1 MKIIGEIVDAE
12 TIARGRGIR
21 EYALLITRF
30 GGKNWIKRK
39 GIATVEMDGEVGRAE
54 VHWYECHG
62 IGRVKM
68 KVKQWL

>member
-1 MKIIGEIVDAE
+1 MKIIGDIVNAE

-39 GIATVEMDGEVGRAE
+39 GVATVEMDGVVGRAE
-54 VHWYECHG
+54 VHW
-62 IGRVKM
+62 
-68 KVKQWL
+68 

>member
-1 MKIIGEIVDAE
+1 MEIISNVVDAE
-12 TIARGRGIR
+12 TIARGRGIS

-30 GGKNWIKRK
+30 GGENWIKRN
-39 GIATVEMDGEVGRAE
+39 GIATDEMDGMVGRAE

-68 KVKQWL
+68 KVRQWL